1 MLFCRRLLV
10 MRLTK
15 RVRITIIA
23 ATAAFVF
30 LSAFVLPQY
39 FPVCRYAFGR
49 KGNLLLTM
57 KTYQHTVRMNGSID
71 VILTLRNLGLEEAG
85 FGYSNSHVMDL
96 FLYSLDGKLVTY
108 FTKGCGFLQVL
119 SGFKLA
125 PGEAKEWRISWN
137 RFSET
142 GVTIA
147 GPYLL
152 EGSVLYF
159 GTDRLPI
166 LILP

>member
-1 MLFCRRLLV
+1 
-10 MRLTK
+10 MRLTR
-15 RVRITIIA
+15 RVRIIIIS
-23 ATAAFVF
+23 ATASFVF
-30 LSAFVLPQY
+30 LSAFVLPQC
-39 FPVCRYAFGR
+39 FPVYRYAFGH
-49 KGNLLLTM
+49 KENLLLTL
-57 KTYQHTVRMNGSID
+57 KTYQHAVRMNGSID
-71 VILTLRNLGLEEAG
+71 VTLTLRNLALEEAG
-85 FGYSNSHVMDL
+85 FGYSDSHIMDL

-108 FTKGCGFLQVL
+108 FTKGYLFLQVL

-125 PGEAKEWRISWN
+125 PDEAKEWRISWN

-152 EGSVLYF
+152 EGLVLYF
-159 GTDRLPI
+159 GTNKLPI

>member
-1 MLFCRRLLV
+1 LFYRKLLV
-10 MRLTK
+10 MRLT
-15 RVRITIIA
+15 RRLGIIIIS

-30 LSAFVLPQY
+30 LSAFVLTQC
-39 FPVCRYAFGR
+39 FPVCRCAFGC
-49 KGNLLLTM
+49 KENLLLTM

-85 FGYSNSHVMDL
+85 LSYPNSHKMDL
-96 FLYSLDGKLVTY
+96 FLYTLDGKLVTH
-108 FTKGCGFLQVL
+108 FTKGYGFTQVL
-119 SGFKLA
+119 SSIKLA
-125 PGEAKEWRISWN
+125 PGEMKEWRISWN

-159 GTDRLPI
+159 GTNKLPI